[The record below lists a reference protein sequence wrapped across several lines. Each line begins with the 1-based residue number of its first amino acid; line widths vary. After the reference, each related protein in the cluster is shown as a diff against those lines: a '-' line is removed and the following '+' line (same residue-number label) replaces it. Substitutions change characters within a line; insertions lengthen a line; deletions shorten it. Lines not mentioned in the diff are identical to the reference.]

1 MKVELQ
7 TCEFVLQDLIDRFHD
22 SLYLSNEEVK
32 RLFVE
37 QRVPSEIYKLHFAL
51 RALQGMGVIDIKDCP
66 GVGGGYQSVDSI
78 SITPKGLAYFPLKED
93 QRKTDELNRKRENK
107 KDRVNI
113 VLGGVVG
120 GLITAAVAWLLPWLQ
135 AR

>member
-7 TCEFVLQDLIDRFHD
+7 TCETVLQDLIDRFHD

-32 RLFVE
+32 RLFFE

-120 GLITAAVAWLLPWLQ
+120 GLITAAVALLLPWLQ

>member
-7 TCEFVLQDLIDRFHD
+7 TCEIVLQDLIDRFHD

-32 RLFVE
+32 RLFFE

-120 GLITAAVAWLLPWLQ
+120 GLITAAVALLLPWLQ
-135 AR
+135 AQ

>member
-1 MKVELQ
+1 MKVELR
-7 TCEFVLQDLIDRFHD
+7 TCEIVLQDLIDRFHD

-32 RLFVE
+32 RLFFE

-93 QRKTDELNRKRENK
+93 QRKTDEQNRKRENK

>member
-7 TCEFVLQDLIDRFHD
+7 TCEIVLQDLIDRFHD

-32 RLFVE
+32 RLFFE

-120 GLITAAVAWLLPWLQ
+120 GLITAAVALLLPWLQ